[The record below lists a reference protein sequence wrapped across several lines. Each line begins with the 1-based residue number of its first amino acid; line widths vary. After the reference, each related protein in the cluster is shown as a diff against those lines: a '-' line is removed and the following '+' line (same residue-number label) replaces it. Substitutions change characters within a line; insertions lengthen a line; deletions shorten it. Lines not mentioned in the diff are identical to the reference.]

1 MDKVKTEGMVLWLPA
16 EGPPQLLP
24 KPKELKAWQKLVGG
38 YIELT
43 SSFGFEAVVN
53 ENGLFCGLPRNRH
66 LPLYVGDVVLCRGGM
81 RALTSK
87 DFKILKELKLLPE
100 DKDKA

>member
-38 YIELT
+38 FVERT
-43 SSFGFEAVVN
+43 SYHVFEAIVN
-53 ENGLFCGLPRNRH
+53 EEGLFRGLPKNRH
-66 LPLYVGDVVLCRGGM
+66 IPLYVGDVVLCQIG
-81 RALTSK
+81 RASCR
-87 DFKILKELKLLPE
+87 ERVSSPV
-100 DKDKA
+100 